1 MKKIVE
7 SILASPL
14 RSITIGAALMMQ
26 LAILLQLF
34 ETNKNLREINDQTY
48 QTERLLDKLR
58 DQLAPPR

>member
-1 MKKIVE
+1 
-7 SILASPL
+7 
-14 RSITIGAALMMQ
+14 MMQ